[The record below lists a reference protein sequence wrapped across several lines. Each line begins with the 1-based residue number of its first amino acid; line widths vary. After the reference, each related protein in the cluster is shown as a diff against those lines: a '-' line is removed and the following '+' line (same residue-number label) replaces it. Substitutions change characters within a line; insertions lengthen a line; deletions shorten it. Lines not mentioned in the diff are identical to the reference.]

1 SSGMSEPKP
10 DQQQQPVEPSAP
22 PATGSNQGNEKPQ
35 QQQQHPPPRS
45 NTPVDYQSLLDSK
58 PTFDSRNRQLRLASK
73 ANRPERLAL
82 CVDAS
87 PEFAVKTFRMRNGE
101 TVSLLDLTLKCF
113 HLLAQNKLR
122 LGGKHQVSLVGMR
135 GNRISVLEP
144 FTDDAAKL
152 AKAAASQ
159 GLRDLLQ
166 QPAGD
171 EADFSLDCLLEY
183 ARGQLCPNRLL
194 VDNSLPSSSGS
205 QPSLL
210 RIVLLCCRS
219 KSPPHISKRLLEPL
233 LAEPDLFFDILYV
246 HEPPA
251 EDNRAEEIFKR
262 LCCLESEH
270 SRSYIHEV
278 LNNPTAFFN
287 QAATFLA
294 HPLQR
299 PPQSDANYRLQR
311 PPPTPPQEPVAGL
324 LPTATLSQQPDNA
337 D

>member
-1 SSGMSEPKP
+1 
-10 DQQQQPVEPSAP
+10 
-22 PATGSNQGNEKPQ
+22 
-35 QQQQHPPPRS
+35 
-45 NTPVDYQSLLDSK
+45 
-58 PTFDSRNRQLRLASK
+58 
-73 ANRPERLAL
+73 
-82 CVDAS
+82 
-87 PEFAVKTFRMRNGE
+87 MRNGE

-194 VDNSLPSSSGS
+194 VDNSFA
-205 QPSLL
+205 
-210 RIVLLCCRS
+210 V
-219 KSPPHISKRLLEPL
+219 SPPHISKRLLEPL

-311 PPPTPPQEPVAGL
+311 PPPTPPQE
-324 LPTATLSQQPDNA
+324 
-337 D
+337 